1 MGKSIEEILRQM
13 ESERNQ
19 RINEEQSKLDE
30 INNQRDIARKEWNKR
45 MRMYENLS
53 SNSSNS
59 AGAGAGGGGLSGIVR
74 FTPPS
79 PEPGETLY
87 YIRILEFYTG
97 SPIILDGFFY
107 VNDSTHIV
115 QRFYDLSN
123 PTVDIRSTGLSG
135 GPTYLYYPGWLC
147 FDGGGCN
154 ITTLPYAFGS
164 TIGDYNMYGSTTSS
178 NGIIG
183 GVGPVIYAF
192 SLSPFS

>member
-1 MGKSIEEILRQM
+1 MGKSIEEILKQM

-30 INNQRDIARKEWNKR
+30 INKQRDITRKEWNKR

-59 AGAGAGGGGLSGIVR
+59 AGVGSGGGVVRR

-87 YIRILEFYTG
+87 YIRLFDDYHKISTLM
-97 SPIILDGFFY
+97 LDGFFY

-123 PTVDIRSTGLSG
+123 PTVDIRSTGNYG

-154 ITTLPYAFGS
+154 ITTIPYAFGS
-164 TIGDYNMYGSTTSS
+164 TVGDYNMYGSTSYS
-178 NGIIG
+178 LGLLG
-183 GVGPVIYAF
+183 GFGPVTYAF
-192 SLSPFS
+192 SLTPF